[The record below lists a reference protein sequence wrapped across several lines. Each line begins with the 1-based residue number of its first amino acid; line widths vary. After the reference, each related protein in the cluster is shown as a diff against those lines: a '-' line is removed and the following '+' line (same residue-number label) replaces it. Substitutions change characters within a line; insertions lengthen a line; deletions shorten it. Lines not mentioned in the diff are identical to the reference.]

1 MLGFNDVRWQLSIA
15 EAVLNLE
22 VTHCALLNVLIDKG
36 IITTTEYYDKIKAV
50 KEEPDYKKAIE
61 KLLATKDELNKEIN
75 FAEIFGK
82 AGNKDE
88 V

>member
-1 MLGFNDVRWQLSIA
+1 MLGFNDVKWQLSVA
-15 EAVLNLE
+15 EAVLQLE
-22 VTHCALLNVLIDKG
+22 VANCALLNVLIDKG
-36 IITTTEYYDKIKAV
+36 IITTTEYFDKIKAV
-50 KEEPDYKKAIE
+50 KEDPDYKKSIE
-61 KLLATKDELNKEIN
+61 KLLATKEELNKEIN